1 MMTAD
6 TTSTAAPAAAATT
19 TATEERLDL
28 YREVHK
34 GLRSFLTETLA
45 RVGRM
50 DPEDSVD
57 VEPTV
62 AQVRQL
68 IFVCGTHLAHEDA
81 FLHRAMEARS
91 PGSTAAVAREHDGHR
106 RALQSLEATVGSVA
120 SATPAARP
128 AAARDLYR
136 QLAAFVA
143 ENLEHMHE
151 EETANN
157 AVLWAGYTDAELHDL
172 HGALLQSI
180 PPEEMAVY
188 LRWIL
193 PSVTHAERV
202 ATLAGMRAGAPP
214 EVFDGVLAM
223 ARGLLSARD
232 WDKLAAALG
241 VGTAAAVAA

>member
-1 MMTAD
+1 MLSAD
-6 TTSTAAPAAAATT
+6 TITTAAPAA

-34 GLRSFLTETLA
+34 GLRTFLTETLA

-50 DPEDSVD
+50 DPEDAVD
-57 VEPTV
+57 VEPAL
-62 AQVRQL
+62 AQVREL
-68 IFVCGTHLAHEDA
+68 LFICGTHLAHEDA
-81 FLHRAMEARS
+81 FLHTAMEARS
-91 PGSTAAVAREHDGHR
+91 PGSTTAIAREHEGHR
-106 RALQSLEATVGSVA
+106 RALQRLEVA
-120 SATPAARP
+120 VAAVAIAAPAARS
-128 AAARDLYR
+128 AAAHDLYR

-157 AVLWAGYTDAELHDL
+157 AVLWAGYTDAELHEL

-188 LRWIL
+188 IRWIL
-193 PSVTHAERV
+193 PSVTHAERL
-202 ATLAGMRAGAPP
+202 ATLVGMRADAPP
-214 EVFDGVLAM
+214 EAFDGVLAM
-223 ARGLLSARD
+223 ARGLLPARD

-241 VGTAAAVAA
+241 VGGPSAVAA